1 MEVWVG
7 QRFFFFTQPGEK
19 KIIAPRIFYYWVE
32 WSIYL
37 FFYSSA
43 RHFFFTHQVCI
54 FFLLIRWVT
63 FFIFKKLPCTLLDIT
78 WCALKQPPTATSR
91 VEQSN
96 SSSINL
102 NKIFHISL
110 SKSYIIQIP
119 TLHQSVIPIHQPNL
133 FTFNTIRHSLLTGYL
148 NLNYYIVYKYWP
160 HTNMTKVF

>member
-19 KIIAPRIFYYWVE
+19 KIIALVFFTIELSGQF
-32 WSIYL
+32 IYFFTHQL
-37 FFYSSA
+37 GIFFYSSGGW
-43 RHFFFTHQVCI
+43 R
-54 FFLLIRWVT
+54 FLFSKNFHAPSWISHG
-63 FFIFKKLPCTLLDIT
+63 
-78 WCALKQPPTATSR
+78 APPTATSR